1 MPATRLDRP
10 VDPARD
16 HVLGDASAAIT
27 LVEYGSYACEHCRA
41 ANERLASLR
50 DQLGDRLRYVFRH
63 RPLRGSDVARRAAGP
78 VPGRTLATL
87 PVGPSAKV
95 TERLTR
101 TGPGTLAYR
110 MTYEDA
116 DMFTAPWTVAYERTR
131 DDSYTLFEYACHEG
145 NTVREAITASRALRK
160 ERAGMPVTVGSA
172 VR

>member
-63 RPLRGSDVARRAAGP
+63 RPLRGSDVARRAAA
-78 VPGRTLATL
+78 LAERCPDPATFWKAHVAL
-87 PVGPSAKV
+87 MTRSPELTEDDIAAVARELGIDPDDPS
-95 TERLTR
+95 
-101 TGPGTLAYR
+101 
-110 MTYEDA
+110 D
-116 DMFTAPWTVAYERTR
+116 
-131 DDSYTLFEYACHEG
+131 
-145 NTVREAITASRALRK
+145 
-160 ERAGMPVTVGSA
+160 A
-172 VR
+172 VRAAAERVAADERSAAASGVTFTPTFFINGRRYE